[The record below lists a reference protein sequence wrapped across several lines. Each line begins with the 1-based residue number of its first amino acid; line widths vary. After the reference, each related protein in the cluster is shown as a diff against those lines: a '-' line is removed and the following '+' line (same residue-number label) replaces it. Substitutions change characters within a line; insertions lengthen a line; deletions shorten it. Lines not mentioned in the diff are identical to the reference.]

1 MQSNIGSKAAGLTMS
16 APAAATLIRQ
26 VAQTS
31 PVAAAELERLCNGV
45 SEASGGMPIGRIRS
59 GQLYSSTGIT
69 IVAANTIAVQ
79 TATSFAVGVNN
90 ANAALSGGRVM
101 TFADTNMTTGGALR
115 NSAFLATGFGV
126 KMNIDTDAATVGA
139 AFWDELAP
147 QLEWILNYTSLSL
160 QIGAQDVQR
169 LGTVGDWPA
178 GGTQLGFFAT
188 GTGAAGPPVE
198 ATRAQVTQ
206 GTQAFGPGSVFDY
219 NLAIPA
225 ETTLRMDCK
234 VERAA
239 TVPIGGVIPAGVV
252 IRLKTTFYGF
262 EITALQG

>member
-1 MQSNIGSKAAGLTMS
+1 MQNNIGPKAAGLTLA

-31 PVAAAELERLCNGV
+31 PVAAAEMERLCNGV
-45 SEASGGMPIGRIRS
+45 SEAAGGAPVGRIRS
-59 GQLYSSTGIT
+59 AQLYSSTGIT
-69 IVAANTIAVQ
+69 IAAANTIAVQ

-90 ANAALSGGRVM
+90 ANAALAAGRVM

-126 KMNIDTDAATVGA
+126 KMNIDTDYATVAG

-147 QLEWILNYTSLSL
+147 QLDWINNYCSLSL

-178 GGTQLGFFAT
+178 GGMQLGFLAS
-188 GTGAAGPPVE
+188 GSGAAGPPVE
-198 ATRAQVTQ
+198 ASRTQVTQ
-206 GTQAFGPGSVFDY
+206 GAQPFGPGSVFDF

-225 ETTLRMDCK
+225 ETTLRLDCK
-234 VERAA
+234 VERAGTA
-239 TVPIGGVIPAGVV
+239 PVGGAIPAGTV
-252 IRLKTTFYGF
+252 IRLKTTFYGY